1 MKKWCKVLAAL
12 MLVVS
17 ILTPLPVQA
26 ASCDEKIAVL
36 KDAGIISGYPDGSLG
51 LEKPISRAEVSV
63 LLIRMTGNFAEGSG
77 PQVFNDVSS
86 RHWAS
91 GYIYAAC
98 QMKNRGGVPMIVG
111 YPDGSFGPGNPIS
124 NAEIMKIFVVAA
136 KAGLSQADVAGAT
149 WPTSWIGW
157 ADELGIVGSGSG
169 IGSLS
174 PQMPATRGDVFVML
188 YNAAQSTMPT
198 GETGKFRPVPKP
210 PKPAKPGKL
219 KKVPNNPAPAFNSGQ
234 LIDHRVFQKEFLSLV
249 NYDRARMGL
258 EPLQWDGNLSKGT
271 VMRSQELADYGDT
284 GVNGKTHVRVDG
296 RSWETAFDYLG
307 PDFYSKPRGENLMN
321 LFYTHNRGYM
331 LRECQW
337 YLQDPVAL
345 AQRLYIEWWN
355 STGHRANM
363 MNPNYRYINV
373 QVRVSP
379 KIRFYNE
386 KGIDTVN
393 ITGVTTFRG

>member
-1 MKKWCKVLAAL
+1 MKKWCKVLGLL
-12 MLVVS
+12 MLATS
-17 ILTPLPVQA
+17 LLAPSSAWA
-26 ASCDEKIAVL
+26 AGRDEKINAL
-36 KDAGIISGYPDGSLG
+36 KNEGVVTGYPDGSLG
-51 LEKPISRAEVSV
+51 LERPISRAEVSV
-63 LLIRMTGNFAEGSG
+63 LLTRMTGNRVNG
-77 PQVFNDVSS
+77 PGYQVFKDVPAS
-86 RHWAS
+86 HWAS
-91 GYIYAAC
+91 GYVQTASRL
-98 QMKNRGGVPMIVG
+98 KNPQGVPAIAG
-111 YPDGSFGPGNPIS
+111 YPDGSFRPGNPVT
-124 NAEIMKIFVVAA
+124 NAEMMKMLTVAA
-136 KAGLSQADVAGAT
+136 KKDLTPADVRGAA
-149 WPTSWIGW
+149 WPSSWISW
-157 ADELGIVGSGSG
+157 ANELGIVGGGSD
-169 IGSLS
+169 IGGLD
-174 PQMPATRGDVFVML
+174 PKAPATRGDVFVML

-234 LIDHRVFQKEFLSLV
+234 LIDHRAFQKEFLSLV